1 MVNVCVFS
9 NFKFYLSRS
18 NEPPSIQN
26 RPVLSSNYKVEVQ
39 QGVIYRTQLISETT
53 STKVKQTV
61 RGTTIKSH
69 LSSLN
74 GHPSIPSVFPSSNYK
89 VEVQQSV
96 SYKGH
101 PSQGL
106 QARKSSKVSLHY
118 NQIHLVW
125 TGVHP
130 FNISSSQMLQGGSPA
145 ECLLQSTIWCTDHIT
160 PLYTRHANT
169 VYHRSSS
176 ISLYQDLQGSIKVN
190 CCVG

>member
-1 MVNVCVFS
+1 MLFPPKYGKCLCL
-9 NFKFYLSRS
+9 FKFYLSRS

-106 QARKSSKVSLHY
+106 HVGRSSRLSTTLQSNPSSLNGRPSIQHQFVSNVTRWKSSRVSPTEYYMVYWSHHAT
-118 NQIHLVW
+118 IH
-125 TGVHP
+125 
-130 FNISSSQMLQGGSPA
+130 SSRQYSLSSIVIYQSLSGSP
-145 ECLLQSTIWCTDHIT
+145 
-160 PLYTRHANT
+160 R
-169 VYHRSSS
+169 
-176 ISLYQDLQGSIKVN
+176 
-190 CCVG
+190 

>member
-106 QARKSSKVSLHY
+106 HVGRSSRLSTTLQSNPSSLNWRPSIQHQFVSNATRWKSSRVSPTKAIRHRGY
-118 NQIHLVW
+118 KHE
-125 TGVHP
+125 
-130 FNISSSQMLQGGSPA
+130 SPA
-145 ECLLQSTIWCTDHIT
+145 RCHYTTIK
-160 PLYTRHANT
+160 
-169 VYHRSSS
+169 S
-176 ISLYQDLQGSIKVN
+176 I
-190 CCVG
+190 

>member
-96 SYKGH
+96 SYRVLYGVLITSRH
-101 PSQGL
+101 YTLVTPIQSIIDRHL
-106 QARKSSKVSLHY
+106 SVSIRISKVALRL
-118 NQIHLVW
+118 IV
-125 TGVHP
+125 V
-130 FNISSSQMLQGGSPA
+130 
-145 ECLLQSTIWCTDHIT
+145 
-160 PLYTRHANT
+160 
-169 VYHRSSS
+169 
-176 ISLYQDLQGSIKVN
+176 
-190 CCVG
+190 